1 MKITHTAFLTGI
13 ITLLS
18 FGSTPLHAGDLDL
31 SKAVVET
38 TPVDPWADTIRPI
51 SNPTHFDLAIPK
63 TQIHPIFIQNRMPD
77 VVDTLIGKVPL
88 GGDYQVYAIQ
98 AEIALNERLSIN
110 ATKDGYIVFD
120 PDHTLEETNGWANVA
135 AGLKYAWLY
144 EPEQRLASNVQL
156 LYEIPLGS
164 EQAWQGEGD
173 GVIIPSIATLK
184 HFGNLQLSHQLGF
197 KLPIDN
203 DTESSIFYTS
213 AHVSYKVTD
222 WFHPLFEV
230 NWFNV
235 MNEGDGGSRFQPHL
249 GGALPSVI
257 AFEGG
262 DLVNWGAS
270 NAGQNRNLV
279 TAALGFRIRIP
290 DSPVD
295 LGFAWEFPLT
305 DEEQGLMKDRFTVD
319 MVISF

>member
-1 MKITHTAFLTGI
+1 M
-13 ITLLS
+13 
-18 FGSTPLHAGDLDL
+18 
-31 SKAVVET
+31 
-38 TPVDPWADTIRPI
+38 
-51 SNPTHFDLAIPK
+51 
-63 TQIHPIFIQNRMPD
+63 
-77 VVDTLIGKVPL
+77 
-88 GGDYQVYAIQ
+88 
-98 AEIALNERLSIN
+98 
-110 ATKDGYIVFD
+110 
-120 PDHTLEETNGWANVA
+120 
-135 AGLKYAWLY
+135 
-144 EPEQRLASNVQL
+144 
-156 LYEIPLGS
+156 
-164 EQAWQGEGD
+164 
-173 GVIIPSIATLK
+173 
-184 HFGNLQLSHQLGF
+184 SHQLGF